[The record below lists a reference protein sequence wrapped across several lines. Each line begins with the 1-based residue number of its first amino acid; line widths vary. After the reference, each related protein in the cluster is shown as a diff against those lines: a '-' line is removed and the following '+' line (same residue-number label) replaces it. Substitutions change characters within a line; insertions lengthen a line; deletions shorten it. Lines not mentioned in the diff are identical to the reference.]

1 MNEQSVLSGTVKSS
15 WTREDVRH
23 LLGRISFWIDED
35 QVETFSELSCTEAVD
50 RILHEAQTAPL
61 PAKPEW
67 VKDPWKNTER
77 RYQDTTSREFSQMH
91 GMTNRRYASE
101 IADLRRW
108 WFQEMLTTPVPL
120 REVLTLF
127 WHGHFTSSIDKVL
140 VSQAMY
146 HQNAAQRQ
154 FALGNFHEFLKAMT
168 LDPAMMIYLD
178 LEESDGRQPNEN
190 YAREFYELFALGH
203 GQYSQKDIMETARA
217 LSGWTL
223 DAPPGTELPQRETA
237 PGTHR
242 RFTRDGLIPRL
253 VDERH
258 DHREKTILGKKGNFG
273 VDEVIDLAV
282 NRPACGLFLAQKL
295 LTYFAVHDPHQ
306 RVRNSMAAAFSRSNG
321 ELAPMLR
328 VLFTSPEFYA
338 PESRECRIK
347 SPIMLLVGVCGQLQ
361 LDVKFTRGMNRYLA
375 ALGQE
380 LFHPPNVKG
389 WPGGEL
395 WIGAGTL
402 SLRYHLAEIAL
413 ESRTPPGMDPIGRR
427 RGRPIPLPK
436 DPAERKA
443 FLERMSGR
451 RSRNRPLSLAGKS
464 APTMV
469 KEKMSM
475 PGRRRGSTE
484 PDFQVTFSLDRLFP
498 SGLPESNEQLVDSLL
513 SRLLH
518 IPVRPELRTVAQEA
532 AANSQGVDRVKSVV
546 RLVLA
551 SPDYQ
556 LS

>member
-1 MNEQSVLSGTVKSS
+1 MNRQSDPSGTLKSS

-23 LLGRISFWIDED
+23 LLGRVSFWIDED
-35 QVETFSELSCTEAVD
+35 QVDMLSALSCPEAVD
-50 RILHEAQTAPL
+50 QILQETQAAPL
-61 PAKPEW
+61 PTAPEW
-67 VKDPWKNTER
+67 VKNPWVNTER
-77 RYQDTTSREFSQMH
+77 RYQNTPGSEFSRMH
-91 GMTNRRYASE
+91 GMTNARYARE

-108 WFQEMLTTPVPL
+108 WFQEMLTTAVPL
-120 REVLTLF
+120 REMLTLF

-140 VSQAMY
+140 VSQALY
-146 HQNAAQRQ
+146 HQNATQRQ
-154 FALGNFHEFLKAMT
+154 YALGNFREFLKSMT

-178 LEESDGRQPNEN
+178 LEESDGQQPNEN

-203 GQYSQKDIMETARA
+203 GRYSQEDIMETARA

-237 PGTHR
+237 PDTNR
-242 RFTRDGLIPRL
+242 RFTRDGLIPRF
-253 VDERH
+253 VTERH
-258 DHREKTILGKKGNFG
+258 DPREKTILGKKGNFG
-273 VDEVIDLAV
+273 VDEVIDLTV
-282 NRPACGLFLAQKL
+282 NHPACGSFLAQKL
-295 LTYFAVHDPHQ
+295 LTYFAVHDPQQ
-306 RVRNSMAAAFSRSNG
+306 RVQNAMAVEFGRSKG

-338 PESRECRIK
+338 PESRGCRIK
-347 SPIMLLVGVCGQLQ
+347 SPVALLVGVCRQLQ
-361 LDVKFTRGMNRYLA
+361 LDATFTRGMNRYLA

-402 SLRYHLAEIAL
+402 SLRYHLAEVTL
-413 ESRTPPGMDPIGRR
+413 ESRTPPGMDPIGRS
-427 RGRPIPLPK
+427 RGRPVPLPK

-443 FLERMSGR
+443 LLQRMSGENFG
-451 RSRNRPLSLAGKS
+451 NRPMGDTLAP
-464 APTMV
+464 A
-469 KEKMSM
+469 MSEGMAM
-475 PGRRRGSTE
+475 PGRRGRSTE
-484 PDFQVTFSLDRLFP
+484 PEFQVSFSLERLFP
-498 SGLPESNEQLVDSLL
+498 DGLPESNEMLVDALL

-518 IPVRPELRTVAQEA
+518 VPIRPELRA
-532 AANSQGVDRVKSVV
+532 AARDVASNSEGSDRVNAVI